1 MSETCET
8 VTIVNNAGVKII
20 MNKSDYDAS
29 VHKLYKE
36 EEEIKAGSKADLQAQ
51 CEEAG
56 IEYDSKS
63 TKADLEMLLQ
73 SF

>member
-36 EEEIKAGSKADLQAQ
+36 TAKRKASK
-51 CEEAG
+51 
-56 IEYDSKS
+56 
-63 TKADLEMLLQ
+63 
-73 SF
+73 